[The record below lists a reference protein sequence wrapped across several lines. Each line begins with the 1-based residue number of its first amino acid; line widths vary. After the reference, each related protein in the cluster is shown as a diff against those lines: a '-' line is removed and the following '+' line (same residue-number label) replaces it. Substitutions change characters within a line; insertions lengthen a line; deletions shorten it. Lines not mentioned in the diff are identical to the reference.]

1 MSNSIKISIIIPVY
15 NAEKHLRQCLD
26 SLLNQNIPMEQYEI
40 IGISDG
46 SRDGSLAILQ
56 EYAEKYPNVIAV
68 GKENEGVSA
77 TRNKGMDLARGE
89 YVWFIDADDWIARD
103 FLGNSGIL
111 ELLDSQ
117 RAPLILTGCVDM
129 PDSESE
135 KYADLHVS
143 AGEVRFE
150 KSSPFMTTS
159 RGHFFAK
166 HLIDAYQLRYDTN
179 LAYGEDL
186 MFMRE
191 YLDFIRLE
199 NEKGSDYTILQ
210 GKGKDIYLY
219 RIHSESVMGKLSS
232 RMEKVADSIL
242 YRARISMER
251 HKNEAMPEWYR
262 LNYQE
267 YVHLH
272 MKEYMIYY
280 FPGLSAPMAAHLKQ
294 LKKEGLYPAPPP
306 KLGWVKQTNPIAKI
320 QQFAFKHRLVYPLY
334 YMIMRLKFKKA
345 GSI

>member
-1 MSNSIKISIIIPVY
+1 MKISIIIPVY

-26 SLLNQNIPMEQYEI
+26 SLLAQGIPLKQYEI
-40 IGISDG
+40 LGISDG
-46 SRDGSLAILQ
+46 SQDASLSILQ
-56 EYAEKYPNVIAV
+56 EYAEKYPNVIAIH
-68 GKENEGVSA
+68 KDNEGVSA

-89 YVWFIDADDWIARD
+89 YVWFIDADDFIAQN
-103 FLGNSGIL
+103 FLLNSGIMD
-111 ELLDSQ
+111 LLDAQ
-117 RAPLILTGCVDM
+117 RTPLILTKCIDM
-129 PDSESE
+129 PNQEAD
-135 KYADLHVS
+135 KYADHRVD
-143 AGEVRFE
+143 ADDVRFE
-150 KSSPFMTTS
+150 KASPFMTTS

-166 HLIDAYQLRYDTN
+166 ALIDRYQLRYDTN
-179 LAYGEDL
+179 LPYGEDL

-191 YLDFIRLE
+191 YLDYIRLE
-199 NEKGSDYTILQ
+199 NEKGCDYSILQ
-210 GKGKDIYLY
+210 GTGKGIYLY
-219 RIHSESVMGKLSS
+219 RIHEASVMSQLSS

-251 HKNEAMPEWYR
+251 HKNEAMPDWYR

-272 MKEYMIYY
+272 MKEYMVYY